1 MKMKVLVNKKDNGE
15 VYNIHYSVGNVEVKG
30 DVFVITATGGLI
42 LGTYALEHFTFKVTN
57 NE

>member
-1 MKMKVLVNKKDNGE
+1 MKVVVNKKENTE
-15 VYNIHYSVGNVEVKG
+15 VYNIHYSVGNVEIKG

-42 LGTYALEHFTFKVTN
+42 LGTYSLEHFTFKATN